1 MTIVED
7 IRTFII
13 QHNVQYLVLN
23 IDHSNEFN
31 LVVIRKLLN
40 SIAQIKVVFWPS
52 FFFLEI

>member
-31 LVVIRKLLN
+31 LVIIRKLLN
-40 SIAQIKVVFWPS
+40 SIAQIKVVFWPL
-52 FFFLEI
+52 FFS